1 MAKKSEKEHA
11 AAAMST
17 PGLAIKEADGATH
30 DGTVISV
37 TRDKLDMT
45 NKEGIEHSHALTAD
59 AKLTLD
65 GEACTVA
72 DLKPGTKNRV
82 TLQRDAPNA
91 AIRVEAIDKN
101 PEFAS
106 L

>member
-1 MAKKSEKEHA
+1 VR
-11 AAAMST
+11 T
-17 PGLAIKEADGATH
+17 PGLAAKETDNATH
-30 DGTVISV
+30 DGTVVSITS
-37 TRDKLDMT
+37 DKLVMT
-45 NKEGIEHSHALTAD
+45 NREGIEHSHALTTD

-65 GEACTVA
+65 GKTCTAA
-72 DLKPGTKNRV
+72 DLKPGTKIRV
-82 TLQRDAPNA
+82 TLQSDAPHA

>member
-1 MAKKSEKEHA
+1 MVSI
-11 AAAMST
+11 T
-17 PGLAIKEADGATH
+17 GDNL
-30 DGTVISV
+30 V
-37 TRDKLDMT
+37 MT
-45 NKEGIEHSHALTAD
+45 NKEGIEHSHAMTAD

-65 GEACTVA
+65 GKACTVA
-72 DLKPGTKNRV
+72 DLKPGTKIRV
-82 TLQRDAPNA
+82 TLQRDTPHA